1 MLNSIKAIQAQQ
13 LYKVQPVSLQD
24 GSNGRKPQNATLD
37 DDFFMSGKYNLE
49 YPKVEGSPTLGKSLD
64 LRI

>member
-24 GSNGRKPQNATLD
+24 GSNGRKPQNAALND
-37 DDFFMSGKYNLE
+37 NFFMSGKYNLLW
-49 YPKVEGSPTLGKSLD
+49 VQ
-64 LRI
+64 